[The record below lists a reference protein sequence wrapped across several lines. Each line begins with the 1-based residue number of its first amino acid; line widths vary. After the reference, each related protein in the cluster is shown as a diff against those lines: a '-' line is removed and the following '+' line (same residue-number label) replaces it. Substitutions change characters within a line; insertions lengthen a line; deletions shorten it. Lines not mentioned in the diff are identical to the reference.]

1 MQANIYSNINENN
14 INIDPIIEIN
24 ISILFQ
30 YSKRVSAMSIIYKPI
45 IKYENIISIL
55 TVSIK
60 DFSIL
65 SILYFKVMFNSVL
78 RAIEYR

>member
-1 MQANIYSNINENN
+1 MQANIYSNINENS
-14 INIDPIIEIN
+14 INIDPIMQAN
-24 ISILFQ
+24 ISIWSQ
-30 YSKRVSAMSIIYKPI
+30 YLKRVSAMSIIYKPI
-45 IKYENIISIL
+45 IKYENIINNL
-55 TVSIK
+55 VVSIN

>member
-1 MQANIYSNINENN
+1 MQLNIYSNINENS
-14 INIDPIIEIN
+14 INIDPIIQAN
-24 ISILFQ
+24 ISIVFQ

-55 TVSIK
+55 TVSIN
-60 DFSIL
+60 DCNIL

>member
-1 MQANIYSNINENN
+1 MQANIYSNINENS
-14 INIDPIIEIN
+14 INIEPTIQAN
-24 ISILFQ
+24 ISIVFQ
-30 YSKRVSAMSIIYKPI
+30 YSKRVSAISIIYNPI

-65 SILYFKVMFNSVL
+65 SILYFKVMFNSDL
-78 RAIEYR
+78 IAIEYR